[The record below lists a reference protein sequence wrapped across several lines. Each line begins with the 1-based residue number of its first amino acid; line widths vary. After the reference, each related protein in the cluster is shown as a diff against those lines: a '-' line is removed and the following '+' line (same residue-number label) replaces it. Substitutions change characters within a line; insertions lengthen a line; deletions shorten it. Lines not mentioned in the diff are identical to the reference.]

1 MTVRVNRDRLIRFLN
16 PRSIAVIGG
25 REAEQV
31 LIQCQKLR
39 YQGKMWAI
47 NPKRQ
52 SMAGISCL
60 AGYHLLPETPDA
72 VFIGVPAE
80 PTIET
85 VAQLNHLG
93 AGGAVCLASGFS
105 EVGDEGGG
113 RQQRLLK
120 AAGDMPVL
128 GPNCYGY
135 VNTLLGAALFPDQH
149 GLCRTDQGAAIIT
162 SSGNI
167 GINFTLQQR
176 GLPIS
181 WLVTVGNQAV
191 IGIEEV
197 MAAALEN
204 ERIKVIGLHIE
215 GLRDLP
221 FFAELAA
228 RARDRGVPVI
238 VLKTGKSDLGADITF
253 SHTAVLAGENEL
265 YTALF
270 DRLGIGTTS
279 NIENFLEALKLGLV
293 VGPLAGN
300 RIASMSCS
308 GGEAS
313 LIADLSVGRE
323 LVFPKIEPDHRIRL
337 RETLNDYV
345 AIHNPLDYHTFIW
358 GDRQRMT
365 ATFSA
370 MMSENYD
377 LTLFIIDF
385 PLVNDCVI
393 DDWMEATRAFVTA
406 CRQNGCKGAVVTCLS
421 ENLNHEIRSYLI
433 ENGVAPMHGMEQAL
447 SAIETISKIGI
458 RWTSEWSM
466 PVIPDLS
473 TQPDPG
479 RISSL
484 NENQAKQL
492 LKSHGV
498 KTPVSTTASAPDE
511 VKEAA
516 GVIGYPLV
524 LKVLSS
530 FITHKSEVGAV
541 VVGISDEETLKAHS
555 TRLFEL
561 SDVLLVEQM
570 VTDSVAELLVGVSYD
585 PLFGHYMILGFGGAL
600 VELIGDREILLF
612 PVDRAGVVA
621 ALRRLKT
628 WPLLNGFRNRPLADV
643 EAVVDTVMA
652 VAGLVENQR
661 DRIIELEINP
671 LMVRAQSHGAV
682 AADVLIRVRS

>member
-1 MTVRVNRDRLIRFLN
+1 MRVNRDRLIRFLN

-31 LIQCQKLR
+31 LIQCQKLKF
-39 YQGKMWAI
+39 QGRMWAI

-149 GLCRTDQGAAIIT
+149 GLCRTDQGVAIIT
-162 SSGNI
+162 SSGNT

-204 ERIKVIGLHIE
+204 ERIKAIGLHIE

-221 FFAELAA
+221 LFIELAA
-228 RARDRGVPVI
+228 RARDRRVPVI
-238 VLKTGKSDLGADITF
+238 VLKTGKSDLGARITF

-270 DRLGIGTTS
+270 DRLGIGVTS
-279 NIENFLEALKLGLV
+279 NIEIFLEALKLGLV

-323 LVFPKIEPDHRIRL
+323 LVFPKIEPDHRMRL

-370 MMSENYD
+370 MMSANYD
-377 LTLFIIDF
+377 LTLLIIDF

-393 DDWMEATRAFVTA
+393 DDWMEAARAFVAA
-406 CRQNGCKGAVVTCLS
+406 CRQNDCKGAVVTCLS

-447 SAIETISKIGI
+447 SAIETISKIGV
-458 RWTSEWSM
+458 RWNSECSM
-466 PVIPDLS
+466 PMIPDLS
-473 TQPDPG
+473 TQPDSG
-479 RISSL
+479 RVSSL
-484 NENQAKQL
+484 NENQARQL
-492 LKSHGV
+492 LKSHGI
-498 KTPVSTTASAPDE
+498 KTPVSTTAGSPDE
-511 VKEAA
+511 VTEAA
-516 GVIGYPLV
+516 EMIGYPLV
-524 LKVLSS
+524 LKAVSP
-530 FITHKSEVGAV
+530 FIPHKSEVGAV
-541 VVGISDEETLKAHS
+541 VVGISDEETLNAHS

-561 SDVLLVEQM
+561 SDTLLVEQM
-570 VTDSVAELLVGVSYD
+570 ITDSVAELLVGVSYD
-585 PLFGHYMILGFGGAL
+585 PLFGHYLILGFGGVL

-612 PVDRAGVVA
+612 PVDRAESIA
-621 ALRRLKT
+621 ALQRLKT
-628 WPLLNGFRNRPLADV
+628 WPLLNGFRNRAPADV
-643 EAVVDTVMA
+643 EAVVDIVMA
-652 VAGLVENQR
+652 VAGLIESQR

-671 LMVRAQSHGAV
+671 LMVKAQNQGAV
-682 AADVLIRVRS
+682 VADALIRVRN

>member
-1 MTVRVNRDRLIRFLN
+1 MRVNRDRLIRFLN

-31 LIQCQKLR
+31 LIQCHKLKF
-39 YQGKMWAI
+39 QGKMWAI
-47 NPKRQ
+47 NPKRH

-60 AGYHLLPETPDA
+60 AGHHLLPESPDA

-113 RQQRLLK
+113 RQHRLLK

-149 GLCRTDQGAAIIT
+149 GLCRTDHGVAIIT

-204 ERIKVIGLHIE
+204 EKIKAIGLHIE

-221 FFAELAA
+221 LFAELAA

-238 VLKTGKSDLGADITF
+238 VLKTGKSDLGAHITF
-253 SHTAVLAGENEL
+253 SHTAILAGENGL

-270 DRLGIGTTS
+270 DRLGIGITS
-279 NIENFLEALKLGLV
+279 NIETFLEALKLGLV

-323 LVFPKIEPDHRIRL
+323 LVFPKIEPDHRMRL

-370 MMSENYD
+370 MMSANYD
-377 LTLFIIDF
+377 LTLMIIDF

-393 DDWMEATRAFVTA
+393 DDWLAATQAFVTA
-406 CRQNGCKGAVVTCLS
+406 CQQTGCKGAVVTCLS
-421 ENLNHEIRSYLI
+421 ENLDHEIRSYLI
-433 ENGVAPMHGMEQAL
+433 ENGVAPLHGMEQAL

-458 RWTSEWSM
+458 RWQSEWSM
-466 PVIPDLS
+466 PVIPDFS
-473 TQPDPG
+473 TQPHSG

-484 NENQAKQL
+484 NEIQAKQL
-492 LKSHGV
+492 LKSHGI
-498 KTPVSTTASAPDE
+498 KTPDSITASTPDE
-511 VKEAA
+511 VREAA
-516 GVIGYPLV
+516 EMIGFPLV
-524 LKVLSS
+524 LKAVSS
-530 FITHKSEVGAV
+530 FIAHKSEVGAV
-541 VVGISDEETLKAHS
+541 VLGIADEETLNAHS

-561 SDVLLVEQM
+561 SDTLLVEQM
-570 VTDSVAELLVGVSYD
+570 VTDSVAELLIGVSYD
-585 PLFGHYMILGFGGAL
+585 PLFGHYLILGFGGTL

-612 PVDRAGVVA
+612 PVNRAESIA
-621 ALRRLKT
+621 ALQRLRT
-628 WPLLNGFRNRPLADV
+628 WPLLNGFRNRALADV
-643 EAVVDTVMA
+643 EAVVDIVMA
-652 VAGLVENQR
+652 VAGLIESQR

-671 LMVRAQSHGAV
+671 LMVKAQNHGAV
-682 AADVLIRVRS
+682 VADALIRVRS

>member
-1 MTVRVNRDRLIRFLN
+1 MRVNRDRLIRFLN

-39 YQGKMWAI
+39 FQGKMWAI
-47 NPKRQ
+47 NPKRH

-149 GLCRTDQGAAIIT
+149 GLCRTDQGVAIIT

-204 ERIKVIGLHIE
+204 ERIKAIGLHIE

-221 FFAELAA
+221 LFAELAA

-238 VLKTGKSDLGADITF
+238 VLKTGKSDLGAHITF

-279 NIENFLEALKLGLV
+279 NIETFLEALKLGLV

-323 LVFPKIEPDHRIRL
+323 LVFPKIEPDHRMRL

-370 MMSENYD
+370 MMSANYD

-447 SAIETISKIGI
+447 SAIETISRIGI

-473 TQPDPG
+473 TQPDSG
-479 RISSL
+479 RITSL

-492 LKSHGV
+492 LKSHGI
-498 KTPVSTTASAPDE
+498 KTPVSTTASTPDE

-530 FITHKSEVGAV
+530 FVSHKSEAGAV
-541 VVGISDEETLKAHS
+541 VVGISDEETLIAQS

-585 PLFGHYMILGFGGAL
+585 PLFGHYMILGFGGTL
-600 VELIGDREILLF
+600 VELIGDSEILLF
-612 PVDRAGVVA
+612 PVDRTESIA
-621 ALRRLKT
+621 ALQRLKT

-643 EAVVDTVMA
+643 EAVVDIVMA
-652 VAGLVENQR
+652 VARLIESQH

-671 LMVRAQSHGAV
+671 LMVSAQSHGAV
-682 AADVLIRVRS
+682 AADVLIRVRN

>member
-1 MTVRVNRDRLIRFLN
+1 MRVNRDRLIRFLN
-16 PRSIAVIGG
+16 PRSIAVFGG

-39 YQGKMWAI
+39 FQGKMWAV
-47 NPKRQ
+47 NPKRD

-60 AGYHLLPETPDA
+60 AGCHLLPETPDA

-80 PTIET
+80 PTIRT
-85 VAQLNHLG
+85 VEQLNHLG

-105 EVGDEGGG
+105 EVGDEGGT
-113 RQQRLLK
+113 RQHRLRK

-135 VNTLLGAALFPDQH
+135 VNTLLGAAMFPDQH
-149 GLCRTDQGAAIIT
+149 GLYPTDQGVAIIT

-181 WLVTVGNQAV
+181 WLVTTGNQAV

-204 ERIKVIGLHIE
+204 EKIKAIGLHIE

-221 FFAELAA
+221 LFVELAA

-238 VLKTGKSDLGADITF
+238 VLKTGKSDLGARITF
-253 SHTAVLAGENEL
+253 SHTATLAGENGL

-270 DRLGIGTTS
+270 DRLGIGIAG
-279 NIENFLEALKLGLV
+279 NIETFLEALKLGLV
-293 VGPLAGN
+293 VGPLTGN

-323 LVFPKIEPDHRIRL
+323 LVFPRIEADHRMRL
-337 RETLNDYV
+337 RKTLNDYV

-370 MMSENYD
+370 MMSGNYN
-377 LTLFIIDF
+377 LTLLLIDF

-393 DDWMEATRAFVTA
+393 DDWLEAARAFVAA
-406 CRQNGCKGAVVTCLS
+406 CQQTGCKGAVVTCLS
-421 ENLNHEIRSYLI
+421 ENLNSEIRSWLI
-433 ENGVAPMHGMEQAL
+433 ENGVAPLHGMEQAL
-447 SAIETISKIGI
+447 AAIETVSKIGMG
-458 RWTSEWSM
+458 WSGHWSM
-466 PVIPDLS
+466 PTVPDLS
-473 TQPDPG
+473 TQAYSD
-479 RISSL
+479 RTRSM
-484 NENQAKQL
+484 NENQAKQF
-492 LKSHGV
+492 LKSHGIAA
-498 KTPVSTTASAPDE
+498 PDSITASATDE
-511 VKEAA
+511 VREAA
-516 GVIGYPLV
+516 MKIGYPLV
-524 LKVLSS
+524 LKAVSS
-530 FITHKSEVGAV
+530 FIAHKSEAGAV
-541 VVGISDEETLKAHS
+541 VVGIGDEKTLNDQSA
-555 TRLFEL
+555 RLFGL
-561 SDVLLVEQM
+561 SDTLLVEQM
-570 VTDSVAELLVGVSYD
+570 VTDSVAELLIGVSYD
-585 PLFGHYMILGFGGAL
+585 PVFGHYLILGFGGIL
-600 VELIGDREILLF
+600 VELIKDREILLF
-612 PVDRAGVVA
+612 PVDRAAIIA
-621 ALRRLKT
+621 ALERLKT
-628 WPLLNGFRNRPLADV
+628 WPLLNGFRNRALADV

-652 VAGLVENQR
+652 VAELIESRR
-661 DRIIELEINP
+661 DEIVELEINP
-671 LMVRAQSHGAV
+671 LMVRPQHHGAV
-682 AADVLIRVRS
+682 VADALIRVRS